1 MKGIIDRLEGDIAVV
16 ELEGKIMKNIYV
28 SVLPYGVSE
37 GDVIEFINGKWWHNH
52 AETQKLKSQMEK
64 KLDDLFE

>member
-16 ELEGKIMKNIYV
+16 ELEGRIMKNIYV
-28 SVLPYGVSE
+28 SVLPYGVQE
-37 GDVIEFINGKWWHNH
+37 GDVIQFVNGKWWYNK
-52 AETQKLKSQMEK
+52 AETEKLKAHTAQ

>member
-28 SVLPYGVSE
+28 SVLPYGVQE
-37 GDVIEFINGKWWHNH
+37 GDVIEFVSGKWWHNK
-52 AETQKLKSQMEK
+52 AETEKLKIQAAQ
-64 KLDDLFE
+64 KLDDLFD

>member
-28 SVLPYGVSE
+28 SVLPYGVQE
-37 GDVIEFINGKWWHNH
+37 GDVIEFVSGKWWHNK
-52 AETQKLKSQMEK
+52 AETEKLKAQAAK
-64 KLDDLFE
+64 KLNDLLE